1 MPEPPEKANETEEQ
15 PEEEKKTAFPRRRPP
30 AGTREELGKR
40 AYFLRDLR
48 RVTRRLGGGRF
59 RGGS

>member
-1 MPEPPEKANETEEQ
+1 MPETPKKANETEEQ
-15 PEEEKKTAFPRRRPP
+15 PEEEKKTAFPREWPL
-30 AGTREELGKR
+30 AGKREEPGKR